1 MIPDFTYAQQLT
13 TFETAD
19 FSGSG
24 VCAFC
29 HSRLSDEA
37 GNDVSNDAHWRS
49 TMMANAAKDPLWQAK
64 ISAEVALPHMISRR
78 SSRKNAAAVTWEWP
92 ATSKRPTKAR
102 QITSMF

>member
-1 MIPDFTYAQQLT
+1 MAQKNFRRPWVAACIAFLLMIPGVAYAQPLT
-13 TFETAD
+13 TFETTD

-29 HSRLSDEA
+29 HSRLSDED

-64 ISAEVALPHMISRR
+64 ISAEVALV
-78 SSRKNAAAVTWEWP
+78 AD
-92 ATSKRPTKAR
+92 
-102 QITSMF
+102 